1 MLSDNVSVPT
11 SSAKRLL
18 RGPLP
23 VVLLLICHFALG
35 YSAAWQKSMTFD
47 EGVHLTGGM
56 IYWSVSDFRMHPENG
71 NWSQRLA
78 ALPSYLSGVRFVPP
92 NDASWDGGLP
102 WEISDYFLFHS
113 GNDLE
118 YMLRR
123 GRAMIGLASVALGL
137 IVYLWSRQLFG
148 AVGGLV
154 SLTLYAFSPAMLA
167 NGFLT
172 TSDLMVSL
180 FFTASVGVLWSL
192 LNRVTLLRLVAAC
205 AVLSGLMLSK
215 FSGVLIVPIAAVLVA
230 IRVSDLAPLEWRIG
244 RPRVVAGLGPQLA
257 LFAGIALVEVLGVF
271 VVVWASYC
279 FRYAAF
285 APAVSGDV
293 ADFHVTWEAL
303 YKGLPP
309 YVSATLQLARDHHL
323 LPEAFLFGFGYTLF
337 SGARQSFLDGV
348 YSPQGSPLFFPCTFA
363 WKTPLSMFVVLAVAA
378 LGCRA
383 RKARGAASDGSA
395 AQHPWWYPLTPLV
408 ALWGIYW
415 ITALKSGLNI
425 GHRHI
430 LPTYPPLFILA
441 GAAGLWFRSTREQET
456 APGNKAQP
464 TSTAPSRGAVLSACW
479 LTCGVLLLSAGD
491 ALWTWPNYLAYFNIL
506 SGGPDLAYRRLVD
519 SSLDWG
525 QDLKGLKKWLD
536 AHPDSAADPKRVY
549 LSYFGMA
556 GPQYYGIDV
565 QPLPSFRMRWNE
577 DIAPPP
583 LKGGV
588 YCLSATMLQSVYG
601 QYAGHWN
608 AVYEKLYQT
617 LRTVFGSAIQQG
629 SDLDACRQLAPQLSE
644 NELVMALRNY
654 EDLRFN
660 RLCSF
665 LREREP
671 DTKIGYSILLY
682 QLSDEDVAA
691 ALDGPPCELL
701 AKPENQ

>member
-1 MLSDNVSVPT
+1 M
-11 SSAKRLL
+11 A
-18 RGPLP
+18 
-23 VVLLLICHFALG
+23 LLLVCHFALG

-56 IYWSVSDFRMHPENG
+56 IYWSASDFRMHPENG

-78 ALPSYLSGVRFVPP
+78 ALPVYLSGVRFVPP
-92 NDASWDGGLP
+92 EDASWDGGLP
-102 WEISDYFLFHS
+102 WEISDYFLFHA

-118 YMLRR
+118 SMLRR

-137 IVYLWSRQLFG
+137 VVYFWSRKLFG
-148 AVGGLV
+148 AAGGLV

-172 TSDLMVSL
+172 TSDLLASF
-180 FFTASVGVLWSL
+180 FFTTSVGILWIL
-192 LNRVTLLRLVAAC
+192 LNRVTLFGLIAAC
-205 AVLSGLMLSK
+205 FALSGLMLSK

-244 RPRVVAGLGPQLA
+244 RRRQISGLGAQLA
-257 LFAGIALVEVLGVF
+257 LFTGIALVETLAVIA
-271 VVVWASYC
+271 VVWVSFC

-285 APAVSGDV
+285 APAVSHEV
-293 ADFHVTWEAL
+293 ASFHVTWEGL

-309 YVSATLQLARDHHL
+309 YVTAALDVARDHHL

-337 SGARQSFLDGV
+337 SGARQAFLDGV
-348 YSPQGSPLFFPCTFA
+348 YSIQGSTLFFPSCFA
-363 WKTPLSMFVVLAVAA
+363 WKTPLSMFVVLALAA
-378 LGCRA
+378 IGCRTI
-383 RKARGAASDGSA
+383 KCAAPRTLHA
-395 AQHPWWYPLTPLV
+395 LRQHPWWYPLTPLV

-441 GAAGLWFRSTREQET
+441 GAAGLWFRSPRLQRVL
-456 APGNKAQP
+456 APEKKDPQVA
-464 TSTAPSRGAVLSACW
+464 TEPSHGIVLAGRLLTLGA
-479 LTCGVLLLSAGD
+479 LLFAVAD
-491 ALWTWPNYLAYFNIL
+491 ALWTWPNYLAYFNLL

-525 QDLKGLKKWLD
+525 QDLKGLKQWLE
-536 AHPDSAADPKRVY
+536 AHPEDAADTRRVY

-565 QPLPSFRMRWNE
+565 QPLPSFRTRFH
-577 DIAPPP
+577 DDAAPPP
-583 LKGGV
+583 LRAGL
-588 YCLSATMLQSVYG
+588 YCLSATMVQPVYG

-608 AVYEKLYQT
+608 EVYEKLYQT

-629 SDLDACRQLAPQLSE
+629 ADLEACRQRAP
-644 NELVMALRNY
+644 AHR
-654 EDLRFN
+654 
-660 RLCSF
+660 
-665 LREREP
+665 RERAGHGATELRRVAFRP
-671 DTKIGYSILLY
+671 ALQFPAPTRARCQG
-682 QLSDEDVAA
+682 QLFDPH
-691 ALDGPPCELL
+691 LPPNGRGRSSS
-701 AKPENQ
+701 A